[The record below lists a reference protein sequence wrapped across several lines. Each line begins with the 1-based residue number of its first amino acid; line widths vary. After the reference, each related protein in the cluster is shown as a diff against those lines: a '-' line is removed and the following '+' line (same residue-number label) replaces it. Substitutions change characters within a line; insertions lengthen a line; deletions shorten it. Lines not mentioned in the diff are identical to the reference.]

1 MKPTTIASLQKCK
14 QDKKRFATI
23 TAYDYSFAKLF
34 ADEGI
39 NVMLVGDSL
48 GMTVQGHD
56 STLPVTVAD
65 IAYHT
70 AAVRRGAP
78 NCLLLAD
85 LPFMAYATPEQA
97 FENAAT
103 VMRAGANMVKIEGG
117 EWLVETV
124 QMLTERAVPVC
135 GHLGLTPQSV
145 NIFGGYK
152 VQGRGD
158 EAGDRLLSDALALEA
173 AGAQLLVLECVPV
186 ELAKRITE
194 ALAIPVI
201 GIGAGNVTDGQILVM
216 HDAFGITGGHIP
228 KFAKNFLAET
238 GDIRAA
244 VRQYMA
250 EVESGVYPGE
260 EHSFP
265 LRSDVVLIIETLPL
279 LRQQIRRLRMEGKRV
294 ALVPTMGNLHDGHM
308 KLVDEA
314 KARADVVVVS
324 IFVNPMQFDRPE
336 DLARYPRTLQEDCE
350 KLNKRKVDLVFAP
363 SVKEIYPNGTETHT
377 YVDVPGL
384 STMLEGAS
392 RPGHFR
398 GVSTIVSKLFNLVQP
413 DIACFGEKD
422 FQQLALIRKMV
433 ADMGFDIEIVGVPI
447 MRAKDGLALSSRNGY
462 LTAEQR
468 KIAPGLYKVLSSIA
482 DKLQAGERDLDEI
495 IAIAGQELNE
505 KGFRSDDIQIRD
517 ADTLLEIS
525 ENSKR
530 AVILVAA
537 WLGDARLIDN
547 KLVELA

>member
-1 MKPTTIASLQKCK
+1 M
-14 QDKKRFATI
+14 
-23 TAYDYSFAKLF
+23 
-34 ADEGI
+34 
-39 NVMLVGDSL
+39 
-48 GMTVQGHD
+48 
-56 STLPVTVAD
+56 
-65 IAYHT
+65 
-70 AAVRRGAP
+70 
-78 NCLLLAD
+78 
-85 LPFMAYATPEQA
+85 
-97 FENAAT
+97 
-103 VMRAGANMVKIEGG
+103 
-117 EWLVETV
+117 
-124 QMLTERAVPVC
+124 
-135 GHLGLTPQSV
+135 
-145 NIFGGYK
+145 
-152 VQGRGD
+152 
-158 EAGDRLLSDALALEA
+158 
-173 AGAQLLVLECVPV
+173 
-186 ELAKRITE
+186 
-194 ALAIPVI
+194 
-201 GIGAGNVTDGQILVM
+201 
-216 HDAFGITGGHIP
+216 
-228 KFAKNFLAET
+228 
-238 GDIRAA
+238 
-244 VRQYMA
+244 
-250 EVESGVYPGE
+250 
-260 EHSFP
+260 
-265 LRSDVVLIIETLPL
+265 LIIETLPL
-279 LRQQIRRLRMEGKRV
+279 LRQQIRRLRMKGKRV

-495 IAIAGQELNE
+495 ITIAGQELNE
-505 KGFRSDDIQIRD
+505 KGFRADDIQIRD
-517 ADTLLEIS
+517 ADTLLEVS
-525 ENSKR
+525 ETSKR

-547 KLVELA
+547 KMVELA

>member
-1 MKPTTIASLQKCK
+1 M
-14 QDKKRFATI
+14 
-23 TAYDYSFAKLF
+23 
-34 ADEGI
+34 
-39 NVMLVGDSL
+39 
-48 GMTVQGHD
+48 
-56 STLPVTVAD
+56 
-65 IAYHT
+65 
-70 AAVRRGAP
+70 
-78 NCLLLAD
+78 
-85 LPFMAYATPEQA
+85 
-97 FENAAT
+97 
-103 VMRAGANMVKIEGG
+103 
-117 EWLVETV
+117 
-124 QMLTERAVPVC
+124 
-135 GHLGLTPQSV
+135 
-145 NIFGGYK
+145 
-152 VQGRGD
+152 
-158 EAGDRLLSDALALEA
+158 
-173 AGAQLLVLECVPV
+173 
-186 ELAKRITE
+186 
-194 ALAIPVI
+194 
-201 GIGAGNVTDGQILVM
+201 
-216 HDAFGITGGHIP
+216 
-228 KFAKNFLAET
+228 
-238 GDIRAA
+238 
-244 VRQYMA
+244 
-250 EVESGVYPGE
+250 
-260 EHSFP
+260 
-265 LRSDVVLIIETLPL
+265 LIIETLPL

-462 LTAEQR
+462 LTTEQR

-495 IAIAGQELNE
+495 ITIAGQELNE
-505 KGFRSDDIQIRD
+505 KGFRADDIQIRD
-517 ADTLLEIS
+517 ADTLLEVS
-525 ENSKR
+525 ETSKR

-547 KLVELA
+547 KMVELA

>member
-1 MKPTTIASLQKCK
+1 M
-14 QDKKRFATI
+14 
-23 TAYDYSFAKLF
+23 
-34 ADEGI
+34 
-39 NVMLVGDSL
+39 
-48 GMTVQGHD
+48 
-56 STLPVTVAD
+56 
-65 IAYHT
+65 
-70 AAVRRGAP
+70 
-78 NCLLLAD
+78 
-85 LPFMAYATPEQA
+85 
-97 FENAAT
+97 
-103 VMRAGANMVKIEGG
+103 
-117 EWLVETV
+117 
-124 QMLTERAVPVC
+124 
-135 GHLGLTPQSV
+135 
-145 NIFGGYK
+145 
-152 VQGRGD
+152 
-158 EAGDRLLSDALALEA
+158 
-173 AGAQLLVLECVPV
+173 
-186 ELAKRITE
+186 
-194 ALAIPVI
+194 
-201 GIGAGNVTDGQILVM
+201 
-216 HDAFGITGGHIP
+216 
-228 KFAKNFLAET
+228 
-238 GDIRAA
+238 
-244 VRQYMA
+244 
-250 EVESGVYPGE
+250 
-260 EHSFP
+260 
-265 LRSDVVLIIETLPL
+265 LIIETLPL

-495 IAIAGQELNE
+495 ITIAGQELNE
-505 KGFRSDDIQIRD
+505 KGFRADDIQIRD
-517 ADTLLEIS
+517 ADTLLEVS
-525 ENSKR
+525 ETSKR

-537 WLGDARLIDN
+537 WLGAARLIDN
-547 KLVELA
+547 KMVELA

>member
-1 MKPTTIASLQKCK
+1 M
-14 QDKKRFATI
+14 
-23 TAYDYSFAKLF
+23 
-34 ADEGI
+34 
-39 NVMLVGDSL
+39 
-48 GMTVQGHD
+48 
-56 STLPVTVAD
+56 
-65 IAYHT
+65 
-70 AAVRRGAP
+70 
-78 NCLLLAD
+78 
-85 LPFMAYATPEQA
+85 
-97 FENAAT
+97 
-103 VMRAGANMVKIEGG
+103 
-117 EWLVETV
+117 
-124 QMLTERAVPVC
+124 
-135 GHLGLTPQSV
+135 
-145 NIFGGYK
+145 
-152 VQGRGD
+152 
-158 EAGDRLLSDALALEA
+158 
-173 AGAQLLVLECVPV
+173 
-186 ELAKRITE
+186 
-194 ALAIPVI
+194 
-201 GIGAGNVTDGQILVM
+201 
-216 HDAFGITGGHIP
+216 
-228 KFAKNFLAET
+228 
-238 GDIRAA
+238 
-244 VRQYMA
+244 
-250 EVESGVYPGE
+250 
-260 EHSFP
+260 
-265 LRSDVVLIIETLPL
+265 LIIETLPL

-433 ADMGFDIEIVGVPI
+433 ADMSFDIEIVGVPI

-482 DKLQAGERDLDEI
+482 DKLQVGERDLDEI
-495 IAIAGQELNE
+495 ITIAGQELNE
-505 KGFRSDDIQIRD
+505 KGFRADDIQIRD
-517 ADTLLEIS
+517 ADTLLEVS
-525 ENSKR
+525 ETSKR

-547 KLVELA
+547 KMVELA

>member
-1 MKPTTIASLQKCK
+1 M
-14 QDKKRFATI
+14 
-23 TAYDYSFAKLF
+23 
-34 ADEGI
+34 
-39 NVMLVGDSL
+39 
-48 GMTVQGHD
+48 
-56 STLPVTVAD
+56 
-65 IAYHT
+65 
-70 AAVRRGAP
+70 
-78 NCLLLAD
+78 
-85 LPFMAYATPEQA
+85 
-97 FENAAT
+97 
-103 VMRAGANMVKIEGG
+103 
-117 EWLVETV
+117 
-124 QMLTERAVPVC
+124 
-135 GHLGLTPQSV
+135 
-145 NIFGGYK
+145 
-152 VQGRGD
+152 
-158 EAGDRLLSDALALEA
+158 
-173 AGAQLLVLECVPV
+173 
-186 ELAKRITE
+186 
-194 ALAIPVI
+194 
-201 GIGAGNVTDGQILVM
+201 
-216 HDAFGITGGHIP
+216 
-228 KFAKNFLAET
+228 
-238 GDIRAA
+238 
-244 VRQYMA
+244 
-250 EVESGVYPGE
+250 
-260 EHSFP
+260 
-265 LRSDVVLIIETLPL
+265 LIIETLPL

-433 ADMGFDIEIVGVPI
+433 ADMGFDIEIIGVPI

-495 IAIAGQELNE
+495 ITIAGQELNE
-505 KGFRSDDIQIRD
+505 KGFRADDIQIRD

-537 WLGDARLIDN
+537 CLGDARLIDN
-547 KLVELA
+547 KIVELA

>member
-1 MKPTTIASLQKCK
+1 M
-14 QDKKRFATI
+14 
-23 TAYDYSFAKLF
+23 
-34 ADEGI
+34 
-39 NVMLVGDSL
+39 
-48 GMTVQGHD
+48 
-56 STLPVTVAD
+56 
-65 IAYHT
+65 
-70 AAVRRGAP
+70 
-78 NCLLLAD
+78 
-85 LPFMAYATPEQA
+85 
-97 FENAAT
+97 
-103 VMRAGANMVKIEGG
+103 
-117 EWLVETV
+117 
-124 QMLTERAVPVC
+124 
-135 GHLGLTPQSV
+135 
-145 NIFGGYK
+145 
-152 VQGRGD
+152 
-158 EAGDRLLSDALALEA
+158 
-173 AGAQLLVLECVPV
+173 
-186 ELAKRITE
+186 
-194 ALAIPVI
+194 
-201 GIGAGNVTDGQILVM
+201 
-216 HDAFGITGGHIP
+216 
-228 KFAKNFLAET
+228 
-238 GDIRAA
+238 
-244 VRQYMA
+244 
-250 EVESGVYPGE
+250 
-260 EHSFP
+260 
-265 LRSDVVLIIETLPL
+265 LIIETLPL
-279 LRQQIRRLRMEGKRV
+279 LRQQILRLRMEGKRV

-482 DKLQAGERDLDEI
+482 DKLQAGERYLDEI
-495 IAIAGQELNE
+495 ITIAGQELNE
-505 KGFRSDDIQIRD
+505 KGFRADDIQIRD
-517 ADTLLEIS
+517 ADTLLEVS
-525 ENSKR
+525 ETSKR

-547 KLVELA
+547 KMVELA

>member
-1 MKPTTIASLQKCK
+1 M
-14 QDKKRFATI
+14 
-23 TAYDYSFAKLF
+23 
-34 ADEGI
+34 
-39 NVMLVGDSL
+39 
-48 GMTVQGHD
+48 
-56 STLPVTVAD
+56 
-65 IAYHT
+65 
-70 AAVRRGAP
+70 
-78 NCLLLAD
+78 
-85 LPFMAYATPEQA
+85 
-97 FENAAT
+97 
-103 VMRAGANMVKIEGG
+103 
-117 EWLVETV
+117 
-124 QMLTERAVPVC
+124 
-135 GHLGLTPQSV
+135 
-145 NIFGGYK
+145 
-152 VQGRGD
+152 
-158 EAGDRLLSDALALEA
+158 
-173 AGAQLLVLECVPV
+173 
-186 ELAKRITE
+186 
-194 ALAIPVI
+194 
-201 GIGAGNVTDGQILVM
+201 
-216 HDAFGITGGHIP
+216 
-228 KFAKNFLAET
+228 
-238 GDIRAA
+238 
-244 VRQYMA
+244 
-250 EVESGVYPGE
+250 
-260 EHSFP
+260 
-265 LRSDVVLIIETLPL
+265 LIIETLPL

-433 ADMGFDIEIVGVPI
+433 ADMDFDIEIVGVPI

-505 KGFRSDDIQIRD
+505 KGFRADDIQIRD
-517 ADTLLEIS
+517 ADTLLEVS
-525 ENSKR
+525 ETSKR

-547 KLVELA
+547 KMVELA

>member
-1 MKPTTIASLQKCK
+1 M
-14 QDKKRFATI
+14 
-23 TAYDYSFAKLF
+23 
-34 ADEGI
+34 
-39 NVMLVGDSL
+39 
-48 GMTVQGHD
+48 
-56 STLPVTVAD
+56 
-65 IAYHT
+65 
-70 AAVRRGAP
+70 
-78 NCLLLAD
+78 
-85 LPFMAYATPEQA
+85 
-97 FENAAT
+97 
-103 VMRAGANMVKIEGG
+103 
-117 EWLVETV
+117 
-124 QMLTERAVPVC
+124 
-135 GHLGLTPQSV
+135 
-145 NIFGGYK
+145 
-152 VQGRGD
+152 
-158 EAGDRLLSDALALEA
+158 
-173 AGAQLLVLECVPV
+173 
-186 ELAKRITE
+186 
-194 ALAIPVI
+194 
-201 GIGAGNVTDGQILVM
+201 
-216 HDAFGITGGHIP
+216 
-228 KFAKNFLAET
+228 
-238 GDIRAA
+238 
-244 VRQYMA
+244 
-250 EVESGVYPGE
+250 
-260 EHSFP
+260 
-265 LRSDVVLIIETLPL
+265 LIIETLPL

-495 IAIAGQELNE
+495 ITIAGQELNE
-505 KGFRSDDIQIRD
+505 RGFRADDIQIRD
-517 ADTLLEIS
+517 ADTLLEVS
-525 ENSKR
+525 ETSKR

-547 KLVELA
+547 KMVELA

>member
-1 MKPTTIASLQKCK
+1 M
-14 QDKKRFATI
+14 
-23 TAYDYSFAKLF
+23 
-34 ADEGI
+34 
-39 NVMLVGDSL
+39 
-48 GMTVQGHD
+48 
-56 STLPVTVAD
+56 
-65 IAYHT
+65 
-70 AAVRRGAP
+70 
-78 NCLLLAD
+78 
-85 LPFMAYATPEQA
+85 
-97 FENAAT
+97 
-103 VMRAGANMVKIEGG
+103 
-117 EWLVETV
+117 
-124 QMLTERAVPVC
+124 
-135 GHLGLTPQSV
+135 
-145 NIFGGYK
+145 
-152 VQGRGD
+152 
-158 EAGDRLLSDALALEA
+158 
-173 AGAQLLVLECVPV
+173 
-186 ELAKRITE
+186 
-194 ALAIPVI
+194 
-201 GIGAGNVTDGQILVM
+201 
-216 HDAFGITGGHIP
+216 
-228 KFAKNFLAET
+228 
-238 GDIRAA
+238 
-244 VRQYMA
+244 
-250 EVESGVYPGE
+250 
-260 EHSFP
+260 
-265 LRSDVVLIIETLPL
+265 LIIETLPL

-350 KLNKRKVDLVFAP
+350 KLNKRRVDLVFAP

-505 KGFRSDDIQIRD
+505 KGFRADDIQIRD
-517 ADTLLEIS
+517 ADTLLEVT

-547 KLVELA
+547 KIVELA

>member
-1 MKPTTIASLQKCK
+1 M
-14 QDKKRFATI
+14 
-23 TAYDYSFAKLF
+23 
-34 ADEGI
+34 
-39 NVMLVGDSL
+39 
-48 GMTVQGHD
+48 
-56 STLPVTVAD
+56 
-65 IAYHT
+65 
-70 AAVRRGAP
+70 
-78 NCLLLAD
+78 
-85 LPFMAYATPEQA
+85 
-97 FENAAT
+97 
-103 VMRAGANMVKIEGG
+103 
-117 EWLVETV
+117 
-124 QMLTERAVPVC
+124 
-135 GHLGLTPQSV
+135 
-145 NIFGGYK
+145 
-152 VQGRGD
+152 
-158 EAGDRLLSDALALEA
+158 
-173 AGAQLLVLECVPV
+173 
-186 ELAKRITE
+186 
-194 ALAIPVI
+194 
-201 GIGAGNVTDGQILVM
+201 
-216 HDAFGITGGHIP
+216 
-228 KFAKNFLAET
+228 
-238 GDIRAA
+238 
-244 VRQYMA
+244 
-250 EVESGVYPGE
+250 
-260 EHSFP
+260 
-265 LRSDVVLIIETLPL
+265 LIIETLPL

-433 ADMGFDIEIVGVPI
+433 ADMGFDIEIIGVPI

-468 KIAPGLYKVLSSIA
+468 KIAPALYKVLSSIA

-505 KGFRSDDIQIRD
+505 KGFRADDIQIRD
-517 ADTLLEIS
+517 ADTLLEVS

-547 KLVELA
+547 KIVELV

>member
-1 MKPTTIASLQKCK
+1 M
-14 QDKKRFATI
+14 
-23 TAYDYSFAKLF
+23 
-34 ADEGI
+34 
-39 NVMLVGDSL
+39 
-48 GMTVQGHD
+48 
-56 STLPVTVAD
+56 
-65 IAYHT
+65 
-70 AAVRRGAP
+70 
-78 NCLLLAD
+78 
-85 LPFMAYATPEQA
+85 
-97 FENAAT
+97 
-103 VMRAGANMVKIEGG
+103 
-117 EWLVETV
+117 
-124 QMLTERAVPVC
+124 
-135 GHLGLTPQSV
+135 
-145 NIFGGYK
+145 
-152 VQGRGD
+152 
-158 EAGDRLLSDALALEA
+158 
-173 AGAQLLVLECVPV
+173 
-186 ELAKRITE
+186 
-194 ALAIPVI
+194 
-201 GIGAGNVTDGQILVM
+201 
-216 HDAFGITGGHIP
+216 
-228 KFAKNFLAET
+228 
-238 GDIRAA
+238 
-244 VRQYMA
+244 
-250 EVESGVYPGE
+250 
-260 EHSFP
+260 
-265 LRSDVVLIIETLPL
+265 LIIETLPL

-336 DLARYPRTLQEDCE
+336 DLARYPRTLPEDCE
-350 KLNKRKVDLVFAP
+350 KLNKRKVVFAP

>member
-1 MKPTTIASLQKCK
+1 M
-14 QDKKRFATI
+14 
-23 TAYDYSFAKLF
+23 
-34 ADEGI
+34 
-39 NVMLVGDSL
+39 
-48 GMTVQGHD
+48 
-56 STLPVTVAD
+56 
-65 IAYHT
+65 
-70 AAVRRGAP
+70 
-78 NCLLLAD
+78 
-85 LPFMAYATPEQA
+85 
-97 FENAAT
+97 
-103 VMRAGANMVKIEGG
+103 
-117 EWLVETV
+117 
-124 QMLTERAVPVC
+124 
-135 GHLGLTPQSV
+135 
-145 NIFGGYK
+145 
-152 VQGRGD
+152 
-158 EAGDRLLSDALALEA
+158 
-173 AGAQLLVLECVPV
+173 
-186 ELAKRITE
+186 
-194 ALAIPVI
+194 
-201 GIGAGNVTDGQILVM
+201 
-216 HDAFGITGGHIP
+216 
-228 KFAKNFLAET
+228 
-238 GDIRAA
+238 
-244 VRQYMA
+244 
-250 EVESGVYPGE
+250 
-260 EHSFP
+260 
-265 LRSDVVLIIETLPL
+265 LIIETLPL

-398 GVSTIVSKLFNLVQP
+398 GVSTIVSKLFNMVQP

-505 KGFRSDDIQIRD
+505 KGFRADDIQIRD
-517 ADTLLEIS
+517 ADTLLEVS
-525 ENSKR
+525 ETSKR

-547 KLVELA
+547 KMVELA

>member
-1 MKPTTIASLQKCK
+1 M
-14 QDKKRFATI
+14 
-23 TAYDYSFAKLF
+23 
-34 ADEGI
+34 
-39 NVMLVGDSL
+39 
-48 GMTVQGHD
+48 
-56 STLPVTVAD
+56 
-65 IAYHT
+65 
-70 AAVRRGAP
+70 
-78 NCLLLAD
+78 
-85 LPFMAYATPEQA
+85 
-97 FENAAT
+97 
-103 VMRAGANMVKIEGG
+103 
-117 EWLVETV
+117 
-124 QMLTERAVPVC
+124 
-135 GHLGLTPQSV
+135 
-145 NIFGGYK
+145 
-152 VQGRGD
+152 
-158 EAGDRLLSDALALEA
+158 
-173 AGAQLLVLECVPV
+173 
-186 ELAKRITE
+186 
-194 ALAIPVI
+194 
-201 GIGAGNVTDGQILVM
+201 
-216 HDAFGITGGHIP
+216 
-228 KFAKNFLAET
+228 
-238 GDIRAA
+238 
-244 VRQYMA
+244 
-250 EVESGVYPGE
+250 
-260 EHSFP
+260 
-265 LRSDVVLIIETLPL
+265 LIIETLPI

-505 KGFRSDDIQIRD
+505 KGFRADDIQIRD
-517 ADTLLEIS
+517 ADTLLEVS
-525 ENSKR
+525 ETSKR
-530 AVILVAA
+530 AVILVAT

-547 KLVELA
+547 KMVELA

>member
-1 MKPTTIASLQKCK
+1 M
-14 QDKKRFATI
+14 
-23 TAYDYSFAKLF
+23 
-34 ADEGI
+34 
-39 NVMLVGDSL
+39 
-48 GMTVQGHD
+48 
-56 STLPVTVAD
+56 
-65 IAYHT
+65 
-70 AAVRRGAP
+70 
-78 NCLLLAD
+78 
-85 LPFMAYATPEQA
+85 
-97 FENAAT
+97 
-103 VMRAGANMVKIEGG
+103 
-117 EWLVETV
+117 
-124 QMLTERAVPVC
+124 
-135 GHLGLTPQSV
+135 
-145 NIFGGYK
+145 
-152 VQGRGD
+152 
-158 EAGDRLLSDALALEA
+158 
-173 AGAQLLVLECVPV
+173 
-186 ELAKRITE
+186 
-194 ALAIPVI
+194 
-201 GIGAGNVTDGQILVM
+201 
-216 HDAFGITGGHIP
+216 
-228 KFAKNFLAET
+228 
-238 GDIRAA
+238 
-244 VRQYMA
+244 
-250 EVESGVYPGE
+250 
-260 EHSFP
+260 
-265 LRSDVVLIIETLPL
+265 LIIETLPL

-377 YVDVPGL
+377 YVDVPAL

-495 IAIAGQELNE
+495 ITIAGQELNE
-505 KGFRSDDIQIRD
+505 KGFRADDIQIRD
-517 ADTLLEIS
+517 ADTLLEVS
-525 ENSKR
+525 ETSKR

-547 KLVELA
+547 KMVELA

>member
-1 MKPTTIASLQKCK
+1 M
-14 QDKKRFATI
+14 
-23 TAYDYSFAKLF
+23 
-34 ADEGI
+34 
-39 NVMLVGDSL
+39 
-48 GMTVQGHD
+48 
-56 STLPVTVAD
+56 
-65 IAYHT
+65 
-70 AAVRRGAP
+70 
-78 NCLLLAD
+78 
-85 LPFMAYATPEQA
+85 
-97 FENAAT
+97 
-103 VMRAGANMVKIEGG
+103 
-117 EWLVETV
+117 
-124 QMLTERAVPVC
+124 
-135 GHLGLTPQSV
+135 
-145 NIFGGYK
+145 
-152 VQGRGD
+152 
-158 EAGDRLLSDALALEA
+158 
-173 AGAQLLVLECVPV
+173 
-186 ELAKRITE
+186 
-194 ALAIPVI
+194 
-201 GIGAGNVTDGQILVM
+201 
-216 HDAFGITGGHIP
+216 
-228 KFAKNFLAET
+228 
-238 GDIRAA
+238 
-244 VRQYMA
+244 
-250 EVESGVYPGE
+250 
-260 EHSFP
+260 
-265 LRSDVVLIIETLPL
+265 LIIETLPL
-279 LRQQIRRLRMEGKRV
+279 LRQQIRRPRMEGKRV

-495 IAIAGQELNE
+495 ITIAGQELNE
-505 KGFRSDDIQIRD
+505 KGFRADDIQIRD
-517 ADTLLEIS
+517 ADTLLEVS
-525 ENSKR
+525 ETSKR

-547 KLVELA
+547 KMVELA

>member
-1 MKPTTIASLQKCK
+1 M
-14 QDKKRFATI
+14 
-23 TAYDYSFAKLF
+23 
-34 ADEGI
+34 
-39 NVMLVGDSL
+39 
-48 GMTVQGHD
+48 
-56 STLPVTVAD
+56 
-65 IAYHT
+65 
-70 AAVRRGAP
+70 
-78 NCLLLAD
+78 
-85 LPFMAYATPEQA
+85 
-97 FENAAT
+97 
-103 VMRAGANMVKIEGG
+103 
-117 EWLVETV
+117 
-124 QMLTERAVPVC
+124 
-135 GHLGLTPQSV
+135 
-145 NIFGGYK
+145 
-152 VQGRGD
+152 
-158 EAGDRLLSDALALEA
+158 
-173 AGAQLLVLECVPV
+173 
-186 ELAKRITE
+186 
-194 ALAIPVI
+194 
-201 GIGAGNVTDGQILVM
+201 
-216 HDAFGITGGHIP
+216 
-228 KFAKNFLAET
+228 
-238 GDIRAA
+238 
-244 VRQYMA
+244 
-250 EVESGVYPGE
+250 
-260 EHSFP
+260 
-265 LRSDVVLIIETLPL
+265 LIIETLPL

-495 IAIAGQELNE
+495 ITIAGQELNE
-505 KGFRSDDIQIRD
+505 KGFRADDIQIRD
-517 ADTLLEIS
+517 ADTLLEVS
-525 ENSKR
+525 ETSKR

-537 WLGDARLIDN
+537 GLGDARLIDN
-547 KLVELA
+547 KMVELA

>member
-1 MKPTTIASLQKCK
+1 M
-14 QDKKRFATI
+14 
-23 TAYDYSFAKLF
+23 
-34 ADEGI
+34 
-39 NVMLVGDSL
+39 
-48 GMTVQGHD
+48 
-56 STLPVTVAD
+56 
-65 IAYHT
+65 
-70 AAVRRGAP
+70 
-78 NCLLLAD
+78 
-85 LPFMAYATPEQA
+85 
-97 FENAAT
+97 
-103 VMRAGANMVKIEGG
+103 
-117 EWLVETV
+117 
-124 QMLTERAVPVC
+124 
-135 GHLGLTPQSV
+135 
-145 NIFGGYK
+145 
-152 VQGRGD
+152 
-158 EAGDRLLSDALALEA
+158 
-173 AGAQLLVLECVPV
+173 
-186 ELAKRITE
+186 
-194 ALAIPVI
+194 
-201 GIGAGNVTDGQILVM
+201 
-216 HDAFGITGGHIP
+216 
-228 KFAKNFLAET
+228 
-238 GDIRAA
+238 
-244 VRQYMA
+244 
-250 EVESGVYPGE
+250 
-260 EHSFP
+260 
-265 LRSDVVLIIETLPL
+265 LIIETLPL

-462 LTAEQR
+462 LTTEQR

-505 KGFRSDDIQIRD
+505 KGFRADDIQIRD
-517 ADTLLEIS
+517 ADTLLEVS
-525 ENSKR
+525 ETSKR

-547 KLVELA
+547 KIVELA

>member
-1 MKPTTIASLQKCK
+1 M
-14 QDKKRFATI
+14 
-23 TAYDYSFAKLF
+23 
-34 ADEGI
+34 
-39 NVMLVGDSL
+39 
-48 GMTVQGHD
+48 
-56 STLPVTVAD
+56 
-65 IAYHT
+65 
-70 AAVRRGAP
+70 
-78 NCLLLAD
+78 
-85 LPFMAYATPEQA
+85 
-97 FENAAT
+97 
-103 VMRAGANMVKIEGG
+103 
-117 EWLVETV
+117 
-124 QMLTERAVPVC
+124 
-135 GHLGLTPQSV
+135 
-145 NIFGGYK
+145 
-152 VQGRGD
+152 
-158 EAGDRLLSDALALEA
+158 
-173 AGAQLLVLECVPV
+173 
-186 ELAKRITE
+186 
-194 ALAIPVI
+194 
-201 GIGAGNVTDGQILVM
+201 
-216 HDAFGITGGHIP
+216 
-228 KFAKNFLAET
+228 
-238 GDIRAA
+238 
-244 VRQYMA
+244 
-250 EVESGVYPGE
+250 
-260 EHSFP
+260 
-265 LRSDVVLIIETLPL
+265 LIIETLPL

-433 ADMGFDIEIVGVPI
+433 ADMGFDIEIVSVPI

-495 IAIAGQELNE
+495 ITIAGQELNE
-505 KGFRSDDIQIRD
+505 KGFRADDIQIRD
-517 ADTLLEIS
+517 ADTLLEVS

-547 KLVELA
+547 KIVELV

>member
-1 MKPTTIASLQKCK
+1 M
-14 QDKKRFATI
+14 
-23 TAYDYSFAKLF
+23 
-34 ADEGI
+34 
-39 NVMLVGDSL
+39 
-48 GMTVQGHD
+48 
-56 STLPVTVAD
+56 
-65 IAYHT
+65 
-70 AAVRRGAP
+70 
-78 NCLLLAD
+78 
-85 LPFMAYATPEQA
+85 
-97 FENAAT
+97 
-103 VMRAGANMVKIEGG
+103 
-117 EWLVETV
+117 
-124 QMLTERAVPVC
+124 
-135 GHLGLTPQSV
+135 
-145 NIFGGYK
+145 
-152 VQGRGD
+152 
-158 EAGDRLLSDALALEA
+158 
-173 AGAQLLVLECVPV
+173 
-186 ELAKRITE
+186 
-194 ALAIPVI
+194 
-201 GIGAGNVTDGQILVM
+201 
-216 HDAFGITGGHIP
+216 
-228 KFAKNFLAET
+228 
-238 GDIRAA
+238 
-244 VRQYMA
+244 
-250 EVESGVYPGE
+250 
-260 EHSFP
+260 
-265 LRSDVVLIIETLPL
+265 LIIETLPL

-422 FQQLALIRKMV
+422 FQQLALIRKMD
-433 ADMGFDIEIVGVPI
+433 ADMGFDIEIIGVPI

-505 KGFRSDDIQIRD
+505 KGFRADDIQIRD
-517 ADTLLEIS
+517 ADTLLEVS

-547 KLVELA
+547 KMVELA

>member
-1 MKPTTIASLQKCK
+1 M
-14 QDKKRFATI
+14 
-23 TAYDYSFAKLF
+23 
-34 ADEGI
+34 
-39 NVMLVGDSL
+39 
-48 GMTVQGHD
+48 
-56 STLPVTVAD
+56 
-65 IAYHT
+65 
-70 AAVRRGAP
+70 
-78 NCLLLAD
+78 
-85 LPFMAYATPEQA
+85 
-97 FENAAT
+97 
-103 VMRAGANMVKIEGG
+103 
-117 EWLVETV
+117 
-124 QMLTERAVPVC
+124 
-135 GHLGLTPQSV
+135 
-145 NIFGGYK
+145 
-152 VQGRGD
+152 
-158 EAGDRLLSDALALEA
+158 
-173 AGAQLLVLECVPV
+173 
-186 ELAKRITE
+186 
-194 ALAIPVI
+194 
-201 GIGAGNVTDGQILVM
+201 
-216 HDAFGITGGHIP
+216 
-228 KFAKNFLAET
+228 
-238 GDIRAA
+238 
-244 VRQYMA
+244 
-250 EVESGVYPGE
+250 
-260 EHSFP
+260 
-265 LRSDVVLIIETLPL
+265 LIIEPLPL

-336 DLARYPRTLQEDCE
+336 DLVRYPRTLQEDCE

-505 KGFRSDDIQIRD
+505 KGFRADDIQIRD
-517 ADTLLEIS
+517 ADTLLEVS

-547 KLVELA
+547 KMVELA

>member
-1 MKPTTIASLQKCK
+1 M
-14 QDKKRFATI
+14 
-23 TAYDYSFAKLF
+23 
-34 ADEGI
+34 
-39 NVMLVGDSL
+39 
-48 GMTVQGHD
+48 
-56 STLPVTVAD
+56 
-65 IAYHT
+65 
-70 AAVRRGAP
+70 
-78 NCLLLAD
+78 
-85 LPFMAYATPEQA
+85 
-97 FENAAT
+97 
-103 VMRAGANMVKIEGG
+103 
-117 EWLVETV
+117 
-124 QMLTERAVPVC
+124 
-135 GHLGLTPQSV
+135 
-145 NIFGGYK
+145 
-152 VQGRGD
+152 
-158 EAGDRLLSDALALEA
+158 
-173 AGAQLLVLECVPV
+173 
-186 ELAKRITE
+186 
-194 ALAIPVI
+194 
-201 GIGAGNVTDGQILVM
+201 
-216 HDAFGITGGHIP
+216 
-228 KFAKNFLAET
+228 
-238 GDIRAA
+238 
-244 VRQYMA
+244 
-250 EVESGVYPGE
+250 
-260 EHSFP
+260 
-265 LRSDVVLIIETLPL
+265 LIIETLPL

-447 MRAKDGLALSSRNGY
+447 MRAKDGLALSSRNSY

-495 IAIAGQELNE
+495 ITIAGQELNE
-505 KGFRSDDIQIRD
+505 KGFRADDIQIRD
-517 ADTLLEIS
+517 ADTLLEVS
-525 ENSKR
+525 ETSKR

-547 KLVELA
+547 KMVELA

>member
-1 MKPTTIASLQKCK
+1 M
-14 QDKKRFATI
+14 
-23 TAYDYSFAKLF
+23 
-34 ADEGI
+34 
-39 NVMLVGDSL
+39 
-48 GMTVQGHD
+48 
-56 STLPVTVAD
+56 
-65 IAYHT
+65 
-70 AAVRRGAP
+70 
-78 NCLLLAD
+78 
-85 LPFMAYATPEQA
+85 
-97 FENAAT
+97 
-103 VMRAGANMVKIEGG
+103 
-117 EWLVETV
+117 
-124 QMLTERAVPVC
+124 
-135 GHLGLTPQSV
+135 
-145 NIFGGYK
+145 
-152 VQGRGD
+152 
-158 EAGDRLLSDALALEA
+158 
-173 AGAQLLVLECVPV
+173 
-186 ELAKRITE
+186 
-194 ALAIPVI
+194 
-201 GIGAGNVTDGQILVM
+201 
-216 HDAFGITGGHIP
+216 
-228 KFAKNFLAET
+228 
-238 GDIRAA
+238 
-244 VRQYMA
+244 
-250 EVESGVYPGE
+250 
-260 EHSFP
+260 
-265 LRSDVVLIIETLPL
+265 LIIETLPL

-505 KGFRSDDIQIRD
+505 KGFRADDIQIRD
-517 ADTLLEIS
+517 ADTLQEVS
-525 ENSKR
+525 KNSKR

-547 KLVELA
+547 KIVELA

>member
-1 MKPTTIASLQKCK
+1 M
-14 QDKKRFATI
+14 
-23 TAYDYSFAKLF
+23 
-34 ADEGI
+34 
-39 NVMLVGDSL
+39 
-48 GMTVQGHD
+48 
-56 STLPVTVAD
+56 
-65 IAYHT
+65 
-70 AAVRRGAP
+70 
-78 NCLLLAD
+78 
-85 LPFMAYATPEQA
+85 
-97 FENAAT
+97 
-103 VMRAGANMVKIEGG
+103 
-117 EWLVETV
+117 
-124 QMLTERAVPVC
+124 
-135 GHLGLTPQSV
+135 
-145 NIFGGYK
+145 
-152 VQGRGD
+152 
-158 EAGDRLLSDALALEA
+158 
-173 AGAQLLVLECVPV
+173 
-186 ELAKRITE
+186 
-194 ALAIPVI
+194 
-201 GIGAGNVTDGQILVM
+201 
-216 HDAFGITGGHIP
+216 
-228 KFAKNFLAET
+228 
-238 GDIRAA
+238 
-244 VRQYMA
+244 
-250 EVESGVYPGE
+250 
-260 EHSFP
+260 
-265 LRSDVVLIIETLPL
+265 LIIETLPL

-505 KGFRSDDIQIRD
+505 KGFRANDIQIRD
-517 ADTLLEIS
+517 ADTLLEVS

>member
-1 MKPTTIASLQKCK
+1 M
-14 QDKKRFATI
+14 
-23 TAYDYSFAKLF
+23 
-34 ADEGI
+34 
-39 NVMLVGDSL
+39 
-48 GMTVQGHD
+48 
-56 STLPVTVAD
+56 
-65 IAYHT
+65 
-70 AAVRRGAP
+70 
-78 NCLLLAD
+78 
-85 LPFMAYATPEQA
+85 
-97 FENAAT
+97 
-103 VMRAGANMVKIEGG
+103 
-117 EWLVETV
+117 
-124 QMLTERAVPVC
+124 
-135 GHLGLTPQSV
+135 
-145 NIFGGYK
+145 
-152 VQGRGD
+152 
-158 EAGDRLLSDALALEA
+158 
-173 AGAQLLVLECVPV
+173 
-186 ELAKRITE
+186 
-194 ALAIPVI
+194 
-201 GIGAGNVTDGQILVM
+201 
-216 HDAFGITGGHIP
+216 
-228 KFAKNFLAET
+228 
-238 GDIRAA
+238 
-244 VRQYMA
+244 
-250 EVESGVYPGE
+250 
-260 EHSFP
+260 
-265 LRSDVVLIIETLPL
+265 LIIETLPL

-468 KIAPGLYKVLSSIA
+468 KIAPGLYKILSSIA

-505 KGFRSDDIQIRD
+505 KGFRADDIQIRD
-517 ADTLLEIS
+517 ADTLLEVS